1 MKIIK
6 PLIHPTPKKGW
17 INDPNGFCYF
27 RGRYHLFA
35 QHNPLSPTWGP
46 MHWLHFSSPDL
57 LHWQE
62 EGIALRP
69 EHPYEL
75 PWGCFS
81 GTAIEDEGM
90 LRLYYTGCQEGAQV
104 QCMAYS
110 LDGASFVK
118 HDGNPVLDGAS
129 LPVGYSI
136 KDFRDPK
143 IVKQNGRYYLLMG
156 AKKEGLG
163 SSILCYDS
171 PDGLRFSFL
180 STFYTGVDEV
190 DGCLECPDFLLLDDH
205 HALLSFSP
213 QNKPSHGK
221 GSFQNIASSVYV
233 YGEVDLPSGHF
244 RPLSGEIE
252 FDQGFDFYAPELLR
266 HGDECYLA
274 AWAAMWGREYPM
286 AEQGYANSLLV
297 RRISYKDNRL
307 LQSFVPDLD
316 SYWDTN
322 RDYGDRLVDS
332 DLVLFDF
339 GGDYKRIRFEIES
352 DSGFSLILQGGYI
365 ISHEGGSPY
374 LSFTRTAEAYR
385 TMKIGQA
392 ADSARYVKTG
402 DLPRYYFDI
411 LIDGYVIETL
421 INHGEYAVTSQYFSK
436 EDNSLR
442 FQGKCRVSG
451 LSLSYLKDRQ

>member
-1 MKIIK
+1 M
-6 PLIHPTPKKGW
+6 
-17 INDPNGFCYF
+17 
-27 RGRYHLFA
+27 
-35 QHNPLSPTWGP
+35 
-46 MHWLHFSSPDL
+46 
-57 LHWQE
+57 
-62 EGIALRP
+62 
-69 EHPYEL
+69 

-81 GTAIEDEGM
+81 GTAIEDEGT

-104 QCMAYS
+104 QCTAYS
-110 LDGASFVK
+110 LDGVSFVK
-118 HDGNPVLDGAS
+118 HEGNPVLDGAS

-171 PDGLRFSFL
+171 PDGFRFSFL

-190 DGCLECPDFLLLDDH
+190 DGCLECPDLLLLDDH

-339 GGDYKRIRFEIES
+339 GGDCKRIRFEIES
-352 DSGFSLILQGGYI
+352 DSSFSFVLQGGYI
-365 ISHEGGSPY
+365 ISHEAGSPY
-374 LSFTRTAEAYR
+374 LSFTRTAEAYGS
-385 TMKIGQA
+385 MKIGQA
-392 ADSARYVKTG
+392 ADSTRYVKAG

-421 INHGEYAVTSQYFSK
+421 LNHGEYAVTSQYFSK
-436 EDNSLR
+436 GDNSLR

-451 LSLSYLKDRQ
+451 LSLSYLKGRQ